1 MGGGLYMAIP
11 TLEKLFLVSGVEV
24 GTEVHEDKKIY
35 LEELSKLKGAA
46 NTIRKEG
53 IEDWR

>member
-35 LEELSKLKGAA
+35 FEELSKLKGAA

>member
-1 MGGGLYMAIP
+1 MGGGLYMVIP

-24 GTEVHEDKKIY
+24 GTEVHEDRKIY
-35 LEELSKLKGAA
+35 LEELSKLEGAA
-46 NTIRKEG
+46 NAIRKEG